1 MNIAIAS
8 DHAGYDYK
16 TRIIK
21 HLRDLG
27 HTVTDF
33 GTDSDVACD
42 YPDFIV
48 PAAKAVASGKC
59 ERGIVLGGSGNG
71 EAIAANRVANIRCG
85 LCWNVESAQLTSLH
99 NHANMISIGQR
110 MVDWETAIEI
120 VDTWLATPFEGG
132 RHQRRIEK
140 IDELTS
146 GASD

>member
-16 TRIIK
+16 TRIIQ
-21 HLRDLG
+21 HLHDLG

-33 GTDSDVACD
+33 GTESDAACD
-42 YPDFIV
+42 YPDYIV
-48 PAAKAVASGKC
+48 PAAQAVASGRC

-71 EAIAANRVANIRCG
+71 EAIAANRVATIRCG
-85 LCWNVESAQLTSLH
+85 LCWNVESARLTSLH
-99 NHANMISIGQR
+99 NQANMISIGQR

-146 GASD
+146 GGTA